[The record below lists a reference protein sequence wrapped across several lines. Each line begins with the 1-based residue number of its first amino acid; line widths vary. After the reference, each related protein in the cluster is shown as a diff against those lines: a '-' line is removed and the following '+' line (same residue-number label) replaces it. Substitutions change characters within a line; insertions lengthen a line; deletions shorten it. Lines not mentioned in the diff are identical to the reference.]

1 MLNAMERFRPDLKGF
16 WCMTHRQSKDESAAS
31 GYSFR
36 YSAAV
41 FSFSNLTRA
50 CLGLAVL
57 ASCACA
63 GLSPKPAATAPQSFY
78 TVTGEIALAR
88 QEPRV
93 AALQYAAAAAHETD
107 PAILQRAAEVSAE
120 TRQPSLMAEVAA
132 RWVSLNPRSLDAQR
146 AAARAAFALYKL
158 DEAAAHYRIILQNSP
173 VGIDAEF
180 AGVASDLGSDE
191 NVFGAH
197 QLADRLASYFP
208 TSSSA
213 LRIQG
218 LAALRADDP
227 ASAVR
232 SLTGALAID
241 TASPNDTARAER
253 KDLAQ
258 TLLRARIMAGD
269 VEEPLRA
276 AQAQLKAEDS
286 SANRLDYAALLM
298 TAQRLPEAAEQLD
311 ILSRNPEST
320 AVALRL
326 SGLLEFQ
333 QGHLDAAS
341 AKFRQLLKT
350 GKFGDEA
357 YYYLALIADR
367 NGDAERALR
376 FYAQVQKGE
385 SVVPA
390 LLRAATLLRSH
401 GAPAAADELLD
412 RLMEDE
418 PQRAPEILTARAR
431 MYAQSSDLQK
441 AFAVLE
447 KGSIQYPDS
456 VALHYATASVY
467 EEQGR
472 LSAAVHELMRVVK
485 ARPNDPAALNAL
497 GFTLADHAK
506 NLPRARKLIERAH
519 AAAPK
524 NAAIM
529 DSLGWVLFRQGRASE
544 ALPYLNTAYSDER
557 DGDIAAHLGEVLWQ
571 LGRQDEAR
579 RIWSEAIA
587 LDADNHLLKSTR
599 HRLTAAD

>member
-1 MLNAMERFRPDLKGF
+1 
-16 WCMTHRQSKDESAAS
+16 
-31 GYSFR
+31 
-36 YSAAV
+36 V
-41 FSFSNLTRA
+41 FSFSNLIRA
-50 CLGLAVL
+50 GLGLGVL
-57 ASCACA
+57 ALCACA
-63 GLSPKPAATAPQSFY
+63 GLSSKPAAPAPQSFY

-107 PAILQRAAEVSAE
+107 PAILQRAAQVSAE
-120 TRQPSLMAEVAA
+120 TQQPSLMAEVAA
-132 RWVSLNPRSLDAQR
+132 RWLSLSPRSLDAQR

-173 VGIDAEF
+173 VGADAEF
-180 AGVASDLGSDE
+180 AGLESDLGSDE

-227 ASAVR
+227 EAAVL

-241 TASPNDTARAER
+241 TADANDAARAER

-276 AQAQLKAEDS
+276 AQAQLKTEDS
-286 SANRLDYAALLM
+286 PANRLNYVALLM

-333 QGHLDAAS
+333 QGHFDAAS

-357 YYYLALIADR
+357 FYYLALIADR

-376 FYAQVQKGE
+376 FYAQVQNGE
-385 SVVPA
+385 NVVPA

-441 AFAVLE
+441 AFEVLE
-447 KGSIQYPDS
+447 KGTIQYPDS

-472 LSAAVHELMRVVK
+472 LSAAVRELMYVLK

-497 GFTLADHAK
+497 GFTLADHDK
-506 NLPRARKLIERAH
+506 DLPRARKLIERAH

-544 ALPYLNTAYSDER
+544 ALPYLNTAYTDEH

-579 RIWSEAIA
+579 RIWSEAMA

-599 HRLTAAD
+599 HRLTSAD

>member
-1 MLNAMERFRPDLKGF
+1 
-16 WCMTHRQSKDESAAS
+16 MTHRQSKDESAAS

-57 ASCACA
+57 AACACA

-227 ASAVR
+227 AAAVR

-276 AQAQLKAEDS
+276 A
-286 SANRLDYAALLM
+286 
-298 TAQRLPEAAEQLD
+298 
-311 ILSRNPEST
+311 
-320 AVALRL
+320 
-326 SGLLEFQ
+326 
-333 QGHLDAAS
+333 
-341 AKFRQLLKT
+341 
-350 GKFGDEA
+350 
-357 YYYLALIADR
+357 
-367 NGDAERALR
+367 
-376 FYAQVQKGE
+376 
-385 SVVPA
+385 
-390 LLRAATLLRSH
+390 
-401 GAPAAADELLD
+401 
-412 RLMEDE
+412 
-418 PQRAPEILTARAR
+418 
-431 MYAQSSDLQK
+431 
-441 AFAVLE
+441 AFAPDPCARLAPCHW
-447 KGSIQYPDS
+447 GS
-456 VALHYATASVY
+456 
-467 EEQGR
+467 
-472 LSAAVHELMRVVK
+472 
-485 ARPNDPAALNAL
+485 
-497 GFTLADHAK
+497 
-506 NLPRARKLIERAH
+506 
-519 AAAPK
+519 
-524 NAAIM
+524 
-529 DSLGWVLFRQGRASE
+529 
-544 ALPYLNTAYSDER
+544 PYR
-557 DGDIAAHLGEVLWQ
+557 
-571 LGRQDEAR
+571 
-579 RIWSEAIA
+579 
-587 LDADNHLLKSTR
+587 
-599 HRLTAAD
+599 

>member
-1 MLNAMERFRPDLKGF
+1 M
-16 WCMTHRQSKDESAAS
+16 
-31 GYSFR
+31 
-36 YSAAV
+36 
-41 FSFSNLTRA
+41 
-50 CLGLAVL
+50 
-57 ASCACA
+57 
-63 GLSPKPAATAPQSFY
+63 
-78 TVTGEIALAR
+78 
-88 QEPRV
+88 

-107 PAILQRAAEVSAE
+107 PSILQRAAEVSAE
-120 TRQPSLMAEVAA
+120 ALQPSLMAEVAA
-132 RWVSLNPRSLDAQR
+132 RWLSLNPRSLDAQR

-173 VGIDAEF
+173 LGVDAEF
-180 AGVASDLGSDE
+180 ADVASDLDSDE

-227 ASAVR
+227 AAAVR

-241 TASPNDTARAER
+241 SASLNDAARAER

-258 TLLRARIMAGD
+258 TLLRARILTGD
-269 VEEPLRA
+269 VQEPLRA

-286 SANRLDYAALLM
+286 HANRLNYAALLM

-311 ILSRNPEST
+311 ILSHTPEST

-333 QGHLDAAS
+333 QGHFEASS

-357 YYYLALIADR
+357 FYYLGFIAEH

-376 FYAQVQKGE
+376 FYAQVQNGDD
-385 SVVPA
+385 VVPA
-390 LLRAATLLRSH
+390 LLRAATLLHSH

-412 RLMEDE
+412 RLIEDE
-418 PQRAPEILTARAR
+418 PHRAPEILTARAR
-431 MYAQSSDLQK
+431 MYAQSSDLPK

-447 KGSIQYPDS
+447 KGTMQYPDS
-456 VALHYATASVY
+456 VSLHYATASVY

-472 LSAAVHELMRVVK
+472 LSAAVRELMRVVK
-485 ARPNDPAALNAL
+485 ARPDDPAALNAL

-524 NAAIM
+524 NAAIL

-544 ALPYLNTAYSDER
+544 ALPYLNTAYTDEH

-571 LGRQDEAR
+571 LGRRDEAR

-587 LDADNHLLKSTR
+587 LDVDNHLLKSTR
-599 HRLTAAD
+599 HRLSSAD